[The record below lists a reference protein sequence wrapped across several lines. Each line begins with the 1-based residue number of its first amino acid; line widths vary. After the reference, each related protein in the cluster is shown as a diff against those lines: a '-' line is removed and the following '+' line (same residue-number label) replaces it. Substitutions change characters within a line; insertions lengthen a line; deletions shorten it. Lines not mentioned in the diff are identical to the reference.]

1 MIPDKNSAIELL
13 KLAGCSDKVINHCKV
28 VSDCALDLAEK
39 INHKGYGV
47 DIELVQIGALLH
59 DIGRSRTHDIR
70 HGVEGFILAKE
81 FGLDNKIAT
90 IIRTHIGAGIR
101 PEDTVSLSLPPYRY
115 IPLTLEEKIVAHA
128 DNLVEDE
135 TTVSISEKVEILRKK
150 GRDENIIER
159 IIHLNN
165 EIENMIY

>member
-1 MIPDKNSAIELL
+1 MIPDKNAAIELL
-13 KLAGCSDKVINHCKV
+13 RLAGCSDSVISHSIV
-28 VSDCALDLAEK
+28 VSDCAREMAEE
-39 INHKGYGV
+39 IHQNGYAV

-70 HGVEGFILAKE
+70 HGVEGAILAKD
-81 FGLDNKIAT
+81 FGLDDNIVN
-90 IIRTHIGAGIR
+90 IIRTHIGAGIT
-101 PEDTVSLSLPPYRY
+101 PEDTVSLCLPPDRY

-150 GRDENIIER
+150 GRKENIIEK

-165 EIENMIY
+165 EIENMVD

>member
-1 MIPDKNSAIELL
+1 LIPDKNAAIELL
-13 KLAGCSDKVINHCKV
+13 KLAGCSEKVINHCKV
-28 VSDCALDLAEK
+28 VSDCAREMAEK
-39 INHKGYGV
+39 IYHNGYTI

-70 HGVEGFILAKE
+70 HGVEGVILAKD
-81 FGLDNKIAT
+81 FGLDDKIAG
-90 IIRTHIGAGIR
+90 IIRTHIGAGIT
-101 PEDTVSLSLPPYRY
+101 PEDTVSLGLPPDRY

-135 TTVSISEKVEILRKK
+135 TTVSIFEKVEILRKK
-150 GRDENIIER
+150 GREEHIIEK

-165 EIENMIY
+165 EIENMID

>member
-1 MIPDKNSAIELL
+1 MPDKNAAIKLL
-13 KLAGCSDKVINHCKV
+13 MLAGCNDNVIRHCVV
-28 VSDCALDLAEK
+28 VSDYAGELAEK
-39 INHKGYGV
+39 IHQNGYAV

-70 HGVEGFILAKE
+70 HGVEGVILAKDFE
-81 FGLDNKIAT
+81 LDDKIVD
-90 IIRTHIGAGIR
+90 IIRTHIGAGIT
-101 PEDTVSLSLPPYRY
+101 PEDTVSLGLPPDRY
-115 IPLTLEEKIVAHA
+115 IPLTMEEKIVAHA

-135 TTVSISEKVEILRKK
+135 TTVSISEKVGILSKK
-150 GRDENIIER
+150 GREENIIER

>member
-1 MIPDKNSAIELL
+1 LIPDKNLAIELL

-28 VSDCALDLAEK
+28 VSDCALELAEK
-39 INHKGYGV
+39 IHHKGYGV

-70 HGVEGFILAKE
+70 HGVEGVILAQE
-81 FGLDNKIAT
+81 FGLDGKIAA
-90 IIRTHIGAGIR
+90 IIRTHIGAGIS
-101 PEDTVSLSLPPYRY
+101 PEDTISLGLPPYRY

-135 TTVSISEKVEILRKK
+135 TTVSISEKVKILRKK

>member
-1 MIPDKNSAIELL
+1 MIPDKNAAIELL
-13 KLAGCSDKVINHCKV
+13 IMAGCSDSVIRHSIV
-28 VSDCALDLAEK
+28 VSDCARELAEK
-39 INHKGYGV
+39 IHQNGYTV
-47 DIELVQIGALLH
+47 DIKLVQIGALLH

-70 HGVEGFILAKE
+70 HGVEGVILAKD
-81 FGLDNKIAT
+81 FKLDGKIVD
-90 IIRTHIGAGIR
+90 IIRTHIGAGIT
-101 PEDTVSLSLPPYRY
+101 PEDTVSLGLPPDRY

-135 TTVSISEKVEILRKK
+135 TTVSISEKVEILSKK
-150 GRDENIIER
+150 GREEKIIKR